1 MRTTLRLPD
10 DVYEAVKA
18 LAEAERKTFGETA
31 SELIRRGLRQVPRIR
46 YEQRFPVF
54 KIKEDAPPMTLAT
67 VKRALDDE
75 S

>member
-1 MRTTLRLPD
+1 MRTTLRLSD

-18 LAEAERKTFGETA
+18 LADADRKTFGETA

-46 YEQRFPVF
+46 YEQEFPVF
-54 KIKEDAPPMTLAT
+54 EIREDAPPMTLET